1 MSVRTGPHVNVPS
14 FTPACK
20 ETAVRMTVLADK
32 EESPLSRLNFRYCGK
47 RTPQPGVEVER
58 KWKRLD
64 YIMPKGEPMPA
75 GEPVHAA
82 PKHR

>member
-58 KWKRLD
+58 KWKRTD
-64 YIMPKGEPMPA
+64 YRFPGQAELVQIQS
-75 GEPVHAA
+75 VSSSTSI
-82 PKHR
+82 